1 MPYLLDSNWVID
13 YLGGDEAALNLI
25 DSLVPQGIGIS
36 IITYLELYQGVIR
49 QPSPQQSEAQLQ
61 AFLAQIPVFP
71 LTLAVARRCA
81 QLREDLKKR
90 GKRVSSRALDLIIA
104 VTALEHG
111 LTLVTKNRA
120 DFQDI
125 PGLQLY

>member
-13 YLGGDEAALNLI
+13 YLGGDQAALNLI

-81 QLREDLKKR
+81 RLREDLKKR

-104 VTALEHG
+104 ATAVEHG

-125 PGLQLY
+125 PNLQLY